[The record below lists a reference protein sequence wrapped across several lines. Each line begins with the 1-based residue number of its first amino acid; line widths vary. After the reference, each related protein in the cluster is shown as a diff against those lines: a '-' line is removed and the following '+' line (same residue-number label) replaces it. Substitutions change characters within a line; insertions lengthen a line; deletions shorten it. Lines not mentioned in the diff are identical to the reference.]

1 MRYYTRI
8 RTTEIEKQQKNGD
21 NTKYWQGCKPAGSLN
36 IAAENAKWY
45 SQSGKQNLNHIPNC
59 PIPRFL
65 PREMK
70 AYVHTKTD
78 T

>member
-1 MRYYTRI
+1 MQTA
-8 RTTEIEKQQKNGD
+8 E
-21 NTKYWQGCKPAGSLN
+21 SLN

-70 AYVHTKTD
+70 AYIHTKTD